1 MKINWLVRIKNEN
14 FWIAIIPAILVLI
27 QIVASIFG
35 VTIDLGE
42 LGNKLL
48 QVVDAV
54 FIILALLGI
63 VNDPT
68 TKGIADSK
76 QAMTYN
82 EPKKGRWS

>member
-68 TKGIADSK
+68 TKGIADSR
-76 QAMTYN
+76 QAMTYDK
-82 EPKKGRWS
+82 PKKGRWS